1 MKAQNKI
8 PEIEERKRMLRH
20 KRGEIL
26 GKFISE
32 KEQRSQWLVQLMD
45 IEDELEELSLSA
57 RQKDL
62 TLIFQE

>member
-1 MKAQNKI
+1 MKAQIKI
-8 PEIEERKRMLRH
+8 PEIEVRKRMLRH

-26 GKFISE
+26 GKLISE

-62 TLIFQE
+62 RLIFQE

>member
-1 MKAQNKI
+1 MKAQIKI
-8 PEIEERKRMLRH
+8 PEIEERKRKLRH

-26 GKFISE
+26 GKLISE

-45 IEDELEELSLSA
+45 IEDELEELSFSA

-62 TLIFQE
+62 RLIFQE